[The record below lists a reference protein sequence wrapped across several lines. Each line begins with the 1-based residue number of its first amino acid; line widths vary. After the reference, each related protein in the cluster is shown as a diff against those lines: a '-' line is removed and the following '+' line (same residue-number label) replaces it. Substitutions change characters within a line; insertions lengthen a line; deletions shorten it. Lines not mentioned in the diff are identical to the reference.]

1 MKPSHLAFTLIG
13 LLVVI
18 AIIAILAGLL
28 FCRPW
33 LRRKPRGRRFFCLN
47 QLKHLSLGAKLYSG
61 DNDDP
66 YVWSFSLIGNQQNRR
81 SRFNYLY
88 GYQETKAALRC
99 PSKPFKTKETLSDIE
114 RTTNN
119 YAANFRLVG
128 CDWPGTWELPSI
140 KESAVRKPSTVVYK
154 TEAGTQPV
162 NTDDPLRCVT
172 EKYREK
178 SVYWIVHDPGNIR
191 PCNGYVTSGDPNWGE
206 PHLRDSGRSNVSFT
220 NGHAEVLRSSVWYW
234 YGTPWLDPDRRG

>member
-47 QLKHLSLGAKLYSG
+47 QLKHLSLGAKLYSV
-61 DNDDP
+61 DNDDS
-66 YVWSFSLIGNQQNRR
+66 YVWTFSLIGNQQNRR

-88 GYQETKAALRC
+88 GYQETKATLRC
-99 PSKPFKTKETLSDIE
+99 PSKPFKTKETLYDIE

-119 YAANFRLVG
+119 YAANFQLVG
-128 CDWPGTWELPSI
+128 CDWPGTWEFPSI
-140 KESAVRKPSTVVYK
+140 KESAVRKPSTVIYK
-154 TEAGTQPV
+154 TDAGTQPV
-162 NTDDPLRCVT
+162 NSDDPLRCVT

-178 SVYWIVHDPGNIR
+178 SATGSCTIPA
-191 PCNGYVTSGDPNWGE
+191 TSGRVMAVSLQVAQTGE
-206 PHLRDSGRSNVSFT
+206 RRISGTVAEATSVSPMATLRC
-220 NGHAEVLRSSVWYW
+220 
-234 YGTPWLDPDRRG
+234 